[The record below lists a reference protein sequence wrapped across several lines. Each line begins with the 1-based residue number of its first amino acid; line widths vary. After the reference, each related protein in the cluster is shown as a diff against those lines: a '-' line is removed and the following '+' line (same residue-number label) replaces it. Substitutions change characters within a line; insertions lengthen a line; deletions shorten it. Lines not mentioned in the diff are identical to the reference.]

1 MFPVERPRVTL
12 RFAATVAPYRPNNP
26 HRGVDL
32 APWPGSTGR
41 PIASVLAGIVVQER
55 HGHRA
60 WGNYVVTKNSLPRS
74 VQAADLHGTVRTVRA
89 GEPFY
94 LLYAHMDTV
103 AVRRGQNVAVGQQLG
118 TIGDTGFSL
127 GPHLHLEMRLG
138 HHAAR
143 DVVNPLDML
152 TQTIAGLSE
161 QLTGD
166 VGPVL
171 VA

>member
-1 MFPVERPRVTL
+1 M
-12 RFAATVAPYRPNNP
+12 PYRPNNP

-32 APWPGSTGR
+32 APWAGSTGR
-41 PIASVLAGIVVQER
+41 PILSVLDGIVVEER
-55 HGHRA
+55 HDHRA
-60 WGNYVVTKNSLPRS
+60 WGNYVVTKSALPRA
-74 VQAADLHGTVRTVRA
+74 VQAADLRGSVRTVRA

-103 AVRRGQNVAVGQQLG
+103 TVRRGQNVAAGQQLG

-152 TQTIAGLSE
+152 TQNIAGLSD